1 MTDDSMEEQL
11 PDKVEE
17 GVEEELPDKV
27 EDGVEEEDDD
37 ECELPDVATE
47 EQWSELDELIAP
59 MLKAGW
65 LVDGL
70 FGGFGGDAALIVRAE
85 LVSDGMDGLEVHVE
99 VDDDG
104 WVDLYLAP
112 LDWEEDQAI
121 EREELVSQSDG
132 GGCLFKV
139 YEERGWLVPPPPA
152 RPRYRRSRP

>member
-11 PDKVEE
+11 PEKVEEAVVE
-17 GVEEELPDKV
+17 GVEEED
-27 EDGVEEEDDD
+27 ED

-65 LVDGL
+65 LVDEL
-70 FGGFGGDAALIVRAE
+70 SSGFGGDAALIVRAE
-85 LVSDGMDGLEVHVE
+85 LVRDGMDGLEVHVE

-112 LDWEEDQAI
+112 LNWEEGQAI

-132 GGCLFKV
+132 AGCVFEM
-139 YEERGWLVPPPPA
+139 YEERGWLKPPMSSHPGGQPTA
-152 RPRYRRSRP
+152 T

>member
-17 GVEEELPDKV
+17 AVEE
-27 EDGVEEEDDD
+27 GVEEEDED

-85 LVSDGMDGLEVHVE
+85 LVREGMDGLEVHVE

-112 LDWEEDQAI
+112 LDWEEGQAI

-132 GGCLFKV
+132 AGCVFEM

-152 RPRYRRSRP
+152 RPRYPRH

>member
-11 PDKVEE
+11 PDKVEDGVEDGVVE
-17 GVEEELPDKV
+17 GVEEED
-27 EDGVEEEDDD
+27 EDED
-37 ECELPDVATE
+37 ECELPDEATD

-59 MLKAGW
+59 MVKAGW

-70 FGGFGGDAALIVRAE
+70 SSGFGGDAALIVRAE
-85 LVSDGMDGLEVHVE
+85 LVREGMDGLEVHVE

-112 LDWEEDQAI
+112 LNWEEGQAI

-132 GGCLFKV
+132 AGCVFEM

>member
-17 GVEEELPDKV
+17 AVEE
-27 EDGVEEEDDD
+27 GVEEEDED
-37 ECELPDVATE
+37 EWELPDVATE

-70 FGGFGGDAALIVRAE
+70 SSGFGGDAALIVRAE
-85 LVSDGMDGLEVHVE
+85 FVREGMDGLEVHVE

-112 LDWEEDQAI
+112 LDWEEGQAI

-132 GGCLFKV
+132 AGCVFEM